1 MLKIQNVMAILL
13 NFITSYDVTGVIE
26 LFEH

>member
-13 NFITSYDVTGVIE
+13 TFITSYDVTGVIE